1 MRLLVA
7 TTNSHKAKE
16 IRAVLSAPSD
26 LEIVTFKEI
35 RGLIPVVEDA
45 QTFKENAAKKAISY
59 AKQSGLLTVA
69 DDSGLC
75 VDALDGAP
83 GVYSAR
89 FAGEDQ
95 NDLANCQKLL
105 GLLKGIPRAKRSARF
120 ECHIAFAKPEGLI
133 AAVSGNVRGFITE
146 ELRGKSGF
154 GYDPLFLYP
163 ELNQTFAEISADLKN
178 RISHRAQALGAFKKV
193 LAEYVPS

>member
-1 MRLLVA
+1 M
-7 TTNSHKAKE
+7 
-16 IRAVLSAPSD
+16 
-26 LEIVTFKEI
+26 FKEI

-45 QTFKENAAKKAISY
+45 QTFKENAAKKAVSY

-133 AAVSGNVRGFITE
+133 AMVSGNVKGFITE
-146 ELRGKSGF
+146 ELRGKNGF

-178 RISHRAQALGAFKKV
+178 RISHRAQALGALKKV
-193 LAEYVPS
+193 LSEYVQS